1 MNMQSDMIL
10 PSVVA
15 IVGLLTTL
23 GTTLAGYLLQ
33 RPQFAALNKRL
44 DGIDHRLDSIDHRL
58 DRVEDR
64 LLAIENK
71 QAAQGERLANLEG
84 AARS

>member
-1 MNMQSDMIL
+1 MNAHSDLIL

-23 GTTLAGYLLQ
+23 GTTLGGYLLR

-44 DGIDHRLDSIDHRL
+44 DGIDHRLDAIDHRL

-64 LLAIENK
+64 LLAIKGK
-71 QAAQGERLANLEG
+71 QAVQGDRLANLEG
-84 AARS
+84 ATRS